1 MQSSRDSSV
10 WRTLAVAFG
19 DGLAFGVGVTLTR
32 NAARL
37 AAIRSVPPEHRSLNQ
52 RIAEMEERT
61 RRARAAIAPPAA
73 APPPIP
79 SPAVAAQAAL
89 DGRFAE
95 LGGRIDRGLAELG
108 SKIQGDLNFLDTQD
122 HELAEGVET
131 RIDGVR
137 REIADSVSAQRQE
150 IDAEMRALRS
160 QMTTVHKEFA
170 ETLARLVDEQIAT
183 TVTARLQAVEE
194 NLRETIRE
202 EIRLSNKDQQIAE
215 LRERI
220 DSQERNVLDVVMAL
234 GQSCLRAME
243 RIAPAEPPSPPPPS
257 LPAPPP
263 AITVATNGTA
273 PEAPIASAT
282 QPAPALEPAAEAL
295 SADPALPAF
304 ARPLQC
310 KPLWRIP
317 IVSSFLL
324 ATGGLLLA
332 HYL

>member
-37 AAIRSVPPEHRSLNQ
+37 AAIRSAPPEHRSLNQ

-61 RRARAAIAPPAA
+61 RRARAVIAPPAA
-73 APPPIP
+73 DPPLIP

-108 SKIQGDLNFLDTQD
+108 SKIQDDLNFLDTQD
-122 HELAEGVET
+122 HELAEGVES
-131 RIDGVR
+131 RMDGIR
-137 REIADSVSAQRQE
+137 REIADAVAAQRQE
-150 IDAEMRALRS
+150 VDAEMRTLRA
-160 QMTTVHKEFA
+160 QMTAVHKEFA
-170 ETLARLVDEQIAT
+170 ETLARIVDEQIAT
-183 TVTARLQAVEE
+183 SVTTRLQAVEE
-194 NLRETIRE
+194 NLRDTIRE
-202 EIRLSNKDQQIAE
+202 EIRLNAKDDQIAQ

-243 RIAPAEPPSPPPPS
+243 RIAPTEPPYSSPPPS
-257 LPAPPP
+257 LPAPPG
-263 AITVATNGTA
+263 ITVATNGTA
-273 PEAPIASAT
+273 PEAYAAV
-282 QPAPALEPAAEAL
+282 AAEPASETVPV
-295 SADPALPAF
+295 ADPVLPAF
-304 ARPLQC
+304 AHPLQR